1 MLLTLHDEVMLQDK
15 KNIKLLFASRLVYE
29 KWVDI
34 LIGAIEKSMEDIQFG
49 TYLNWYI
56 CSDGSSEKEILEL
69 VEKYPKNVKYYG
81 KVNPEKLREL
91 YQNADFLIMPSRF
104 LETFGLTAM
113 ESLACGTPVIGWKKG
128 WLNAFITDEFSID
141 PESLIGSLLQILKK
155 YLNQDIPE
163 AIDISRYD
171 QKIWMEKLAQ
181 IFEWKE
187 KVLLIHDYDD
197 LIGGAEYYI
206 DTVKKSLFSLGK
218 EVEFFGYHGK
228 TTPWKRRI
236 MFITSIFAFWRG
248 LQLRKILEQYQPD
261 AIWMHSILRYVG
273 IWWVWEVLRYTK
285 KRNIPVFLSHHDVGL
300 IAPFPQHIM
309 EEYQIPKDASL
320 ISFIPRELSIFHKIV
335 SVFKW
340 WYVACLKYFLPKNT
354 KHIIFSPFLEAHI
367 RAHFLD
373 QEVILLPHSVD
384 REIFH
389 P

>member
-1 MLLTLHDEVMLQDK
+1 MLHDK
-15 KNIKLLFASRLVYE
+15 KHIKLLFASRLVYE

-34 LIGAIEKSMEDIQFG
+34 IIDAIEKSMQDDQFG
-49 TYLNWYI
+49 PYLDWYI
-56 CSDGSSEKEILEL
+56 CSDGWYENTIHEL
-69 VEKYPKNVKYYG
+69 AIKYPENVKYYG
-81 KVNPEKLREL
+81 KVKPQKLREL
-91 YQNADFLIMPSRF
+91 YQEADFLLMPSRF
-104 LETFGLTAM
+104 LETFGLTAL

-128 WLNAFITDEFSID
+128 GLAVFIPDELSIN
-141 PESLIGSLLQILKK
+141 PRALVESLLELVEK
-155 YLNQDIPE
+155 YLSQDIPK

-171 QKIWMEKLAQ
+171 QKIWIEKLAQ

-206 DTVKKSLFSLGK
+206 DTVKKSFSSLGK
-218 EVEFFGYHGK
+218 EVSFFGYHGK

-236 MFITSIFAFWRG
+236 MFIVSILAFWRG
-248 LQLRKILEQYQPD
+248 WRLRKILEQYQPD

-273 IWWVWEVLRYTK
+273 IWGIREVSQYAK
-285 KRNIPVFLSHHDVGL
+285 KKNIPVFLSHHDVGL
-300 IAPFPQHIM
+300 IAPFPQHIT
-309 EEYQIPKDASL
+309 EEYQIPRNASL
-320 ISFIPRELSIFHKIV
+320 IAFIPRELSIFRMIV

-340 WYVACLKYFLPKNT
+340 WYVTFQKYFLPKNT
-354 KHIIFSPFLEAHI
+354 KHIIFSPFLEKHI
-367 RAHFLD
+367 RAHFPD